1 MPENV
6 TRSPESTLIYMP
18 KTGFSTSL

>member
-6 TRSPESTLIYMP
+6 TRSRTYNVTLFMI
-18 KTGFSTSL
+18 GGLA